1 MPKPKREDEV
11 DLITREYVESLEKQ
25 LENAKTLIK
34 RLSIA
39 LDSHHIDNYE
49 YKLIQKAESFIDKE

>member
-25 LENAKTLIK
+25 LQNAKTLIM

-39 LDSHHIDNYE
+39 LDSHHTDNNEYE
-49 YKLIQKAESFIDKE
+49 LIQEAESFIYKE